1 MYLSQTMAWV
11 LLWCVSGIVDIVL
24 QAVFIFYQKEW
35 SSETIFWIWNLKG
48 AAFNEVF
55 HILIP
60 FALSVPADDN
70 SENSPSKDFFVKK
83 RSVLEPRRPFES
95 TPRTL
100 PLKIFVRQ
108 SAPKKKDKKSD
119 QHRAT
124 FLKVAYKANILHKKV
139 EVHSKMTPIFIFLSD
154 APRSYGFEKKNACQN
169 SYEFSKIDYFFG
181 AQKRPL

>member
-1 MYLSQTMAWV
+1 MFLSQTMAWV

-70 SENSPSKDFFVKK
+70 SENSPSNDFFVRKK
-83 RSVLEPRRPFES
+83 SVLEPRRSFES

-100 PLKIFVRQ
+100 PLKIFVGQ
-108 SAPKKKDKKSD
+108 SAPKKIDKKSD
-119 QHRAT
+119 PHRAT
-124 FLKVAYKANILHKKV
+124 FLKVAYKANILHKRV
-139 EVHSKMTPIFIFLSD
+139 ELPSI
-154 APRSYGFEKKNACQN
+154 E
-169 SYEFSKIDYFFG
+169 
-181 AQKRPL
+181 AQKEDIVLSIPNLHQKDTVPCIVYCKVHQDHKIAS

>member
-83 RSVLEPRRPFES
+83 RSVLEPRRPIQS
-95 TPRTL
+95 TSRTL
-100 PLKIFVRQ
+100 PLKIFVGQ
-108 SAPKKKDKKSD
+108 SAPKKMDKISD
-119 QHRAT
+119 PHRAT
-124 FLKVAYKANILHKKV
+124 FLNVAYKANTLHKKV
-139 EVHSKMTPIFIFLSD
+139 ELPSIDSQKEDLVLSIPNLHQKNKFPCIVYCKVH
-154 APRSYGFEKKNACQN
+154 QH
-169 SYEFSKIDYFFG
+169 YEIVS
-181 AQKRPL
+181 